1 MRGKDNVR
9 FAYTGGQMFLSK
21 VLDEIGFVHDLEV
34 EFPPFQV
41 DIYVASMHA
50 AIEYDGAHSFKKR
63 DKKRDTYL
71 FDNYSLPVFR
81 IDDISNKNKVKSN
94 LINYLKNCAIS
105 SDTRT
110 KKCFGVTKHDK

>member
-21 VLDEIGFVHDLEV
+21 ILEEIGFVHDLEV
-34 EFPPFQV
+34 PFHPFQV

-50 AIEYDGAHSFKKR
+50 AVEYDGAHSFKKR
-63 DKKRDTYL
+63 DRERDKYL
-71 FDNYSLPVFR
+71 FEHYCLPVFR
-81 IDDISNKNKVKSN
+81 IDDISKKEKVKSD
-94 LINYLKNCAIS
+94 LINYLRNCATS

-110 KKCFGVTKHDK
+110 QKCVDNNHDK